1 MGSGEDGVYGWVE
14 RTQASDIIKIL
25 TSASPASPCML
36 RLPEPGC
43 LCKEVAGKDEKC
55 RSGTTLQ

>member
-1 MGSGEDGVYGWVE
+1 MYGWVE